1 MFLKAILK
9 SDLESEHSL
18 DTNDCQK
25 QETTF

>member
-1 MFLKAILK
+1 MFLKAILL

-18 DTNDCQK
+18 DINDSQK